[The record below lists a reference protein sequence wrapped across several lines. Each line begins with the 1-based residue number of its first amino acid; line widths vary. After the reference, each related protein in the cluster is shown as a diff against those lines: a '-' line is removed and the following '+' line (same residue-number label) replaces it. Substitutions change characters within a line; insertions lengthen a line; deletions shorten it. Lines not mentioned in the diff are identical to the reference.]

1 MTIDLYYVPGSAPCR
16 AVLLTAAAVGVEL
29 NKKMTDLMKGEHLKP
44 EFLKMNPQHTIPTL
58 DDDGFYLW
66 ESRAIMGYLVDKY
79 AKNDSLF
86 PKDPKS
92 RALINQRLYFDHG
105 TLYNAFAEY
114 FYPTIFGNA
123 PADPV
128 KREKI
133 DQALEFLD
141 KFLEGQKY
149 AAGKSLTIA
158 DLALAVTVSNFEV
171 MNLDLSKFKN
181 VVRWLA
187 TIKSEAPKYEETNG
201 AGAKAFKELVDSLKK
216 YWKQIY
222 DMSLDLYYTPFSPPS
237 RAVLLASEAIGIS
250 LNCINVDLFS
260 GEQLKPE
267 YEQLNPQKTV
277 PLLIDGDFKLAE
289 SRAIMIYLV
298 NAYGKNDRLYPKD
311 PAARAVVNQRLY
323 FDMGHLYKSIA
334 EYFYPVLFMG
344 ATTHDPAKYDNLTSA
359 YEILDKLLDGQDYV
373 AGRNLTLADLSMVA
387 SVSTADALNFHH
399 KKYGNVSRWYER
411 VKRSAPG
418 YRKVNADGAEIM
430 KQFLKDPEA

>member
-1 MTIDLYYVPGSAPCR
+1 MPVDLYYLPPSIPCRAVMMLAKALGIHLNLKVVNILEGEHLKPEFLKINPQHTIPTINDNGLILWESRVIMGYFVEKYAKNDSLYPKDPQRRGNVDQKLYFDLGTLNQNLLKTYFPIILGQAESVDDKNLEALEKAFEVLDTFLEMSRFVAGDQLTIADFSIVATVSTADAFGFDIGRFDNVANWYRLCQKALANFGYEEINTNGAKMLGDMLKKRKAEMTIDLYYVPGSAPCR

-149 AAGKSLTIA
+149 AAGKTLTIA

-187 TIKSEAPKYEETNG
+187 TIESEAPKYEETNG

-216 YWKQIY
+216 
-222 DMSLDLYYTPFSPPS
+222 
-237 RAVLLASEAIGIS
+237 
-250 LNCINVDLFS
+250 
-260 GEQLKPE
+260 
-267 YEQLNPQKTV
+267 
-277 PLLIDGDFKLAE
+277 
-289 SRAIMIYLV
+289 
-298 NAYGKNDRLYPKD
+298 
-311 PAARAVVNQRLY
+311 
-323 FDMGHLYKSIA
+323 
-334 EYFYPVLFMG
+334 
-344 ATTHDPAKYDNLTSA
+344 
-359 YEILDKLLDGQDYV
+359 
-373 AGRNLTLADLSMVA
+373 
-387 SVSTADALNFHH
+387 
-399 KKYGNVSRWYER
+399 
-411 VKRSAPG
+411 
-418 YRKVNADGAEIM
+418 
-430 KQFLKDPEA
+430 